1 MRKIVI
7 LLCTML
13 FMVACEKGNEEV
25 REAKVIVAV
34 YDENGKIITDVPV
47 KMYNEKDYR
56 IFEKDNLTRPTAV
69 IQTNES
75 GIATFVLPREEWF
88 ATQSQRLLTFVVQK
102 GGGPDNYQIWSAGK
116 TVEAGKI
123 IKIEIRLTQF
133 YARPEALKSP
143 PATCPCRRPDHFS

>member
-56 IFEKDNLTRPTAV
+56 TFEKDNLTRPTAV

-116 TVEAGKI
+116 TVEAGKV

-133 YARPEALKSP
+133 
-143 PATCPCRRPDHFS
+143 PD

>member
-116 TVEAGKI
+116 TVEDGKVK
-123 IKIEIRLTQF
+123 KIEIRLTKF
-133 YARPEALKSP
+133 PN
-143 PATCPCRRPDHFS
+143 

>member
-7 LLCTML
+7 LLGIIL
-13 FMVACEKGNEEV
+13 FMIACEKGNEEV

-133 YARPEALKSP
+133 PN
-143 PATCPCRRPDHFS
+143 